1 MELTFL
7 GTGAGMPSKTRN
19 VTAIML
25 NLLAESNEL
34 WLFDCGEATQH
45 QLLHS
50 TLKPRKLTKI
60 FITHLHGDHLFGLP
74 GLLSSRSFQGGESK
88 VTIYGPQGIRTYL
101 ETILQISKTQLTYEL
116 VFVELEEAGSIIDND
131 MYEVDCV
138 VLDHGIKSFGY
149 RIIEKDRPGKL
160 MVEELKQLGIS
171 PGPIYQQ
178 IKENEQTKL
187 EDGQILYREDF
198 LDEPKIGKKVVI
210 FGDTRYIPAHL
221 AFIRDTDVL
230 VHEATFDA
238 EKADLAK
245 AYYHSTTSQAA
256 TFAKNANVGKL
267 ILTHISSRY
276 QQGTEKMLLREARD
290 IFPNTMLAYDF
301 ATFTL

>member
-19 VTAIML
+19 VTAIIL

>member
-19 VTAIML
+19 VTAIIL

-290 IFPNTMLAYDF
+290 IFPNTMLAYDL

>member
-19 VTAIML
+19 VTAIIL

-88 VTIYGPQGIRTYL
+88 VTIYGPQGIRIYL